1 MPPYD
6 KQYPDFHLPPQRSGQ
21 RPSPSPA
28 DQAAARRK
36 SLGILAVVLVLLMAI
51 LATAGLDNLP
61 RRLRDS
67 VNSAQTRLVADKSQ
81 FSENRRFIERAI
93 KDEPDLFRTKA
104 ADWISR
110 LSADQSRLSTAES
123 ELGALTAL
131 ANANKRS
138 DAAKVEQGLKQFESD
153 RTTPLTDAENIR
165 AEAARW
171 LTYKRELPTRL
182 AAMQRAHDAIDA
194 FDVNAAASAASKAEV
209 DWPAKKADLD
219 TRLAA
224 LTALKADAGKLW
236 TDTAAI
242 RAQAAQPKPEN
253 LDYAALFQSADQ
265 LDQTQSRLTSGAA
278 GVNALAGQLYDS
290 WDKLLLEVSDDDGY
304 KQRVRVVRTH
314 FADASL
320 TNGKVTQ
327 DEKWEPLDSSLGR
340 ERERNAGMV
349 IERKPAGKY
358 DSEAERVVQA
368 PAYAYIAP
376 PGQSNAYGAWNNGVW
391 TWLPQYLILRDLL
404 QPRYNRPI
412 TTGDW
417 SSYDMAR
424 RGGNTWYGPGDA
436 YRYSRPYSGR
446 DGGGFYHE
454 RSSKPTFGSRGFGGS
469 RYESRGTFSGSRY
482 QSRSSRSFGSRSFSR
497 GSFGGGRGR
506 R

>member
-6 KQYPDFHLPPQRSGQ
+6 KQYPEFHLPPERSGQ
-21 RPSPSPA
+21 RPPVSVT
-28 DQAAARRK
+28 DHAAARRK
-36 SLGILAVVLVLLMAI
+36 SLGVLAVVLLILMAI
-51 LATAGLDNLP
+51 IATAGLDNMP

-67 VNSAQTRLVADKSQ
+67 VNAAQSRLATDKSQ
-81 FSENRRFIERAI
+81 LNENRGYVERAI
-93 KDEPDLFRTKA
+93 KDEPDLFRTRA
-104 ADWISR
+104 PDWISR
-110 LSADQSRLSTAES
+110 LSADQAKLGAAES
-123 ELGALTAL
+123 ELGTL
-131 ANANKRS
+131 AGLVKANKRS
-138 DAAKVEQGLKQFESD
+138 DADKVEQGLKQFDSD
-153 RTTPLTDAENIR
+153 RSGSLKDVENIR
-165 AEAARW
+165 TEAARW
-171 LTYKRELPTRL
+171 LTYKHELPARL
-182 AAMQRAHDAIDA
+182 AAIERTHDAIDA
-194 FDVNAAASAASKAEV
+194 FDVNAAAAAARKAEV
-209 DWPAKKADLD
+209 DWPVKKSDLV
-219 TRLAA
+219 TRLTA
-224 LTALKADAGKLW
+224 LTALKADADNVW
-236 TDTAAI
+236 TNTAGV
-242 RAQAAQPKPEN
+242 RAKAAQPKPEG
-253 LDYAALFQSADQ
+253 LDYAALFHSADQ
-265 LDQTQSRLTSGAA
+265 LDQIQAQLTSGAT
-278 GVNALAGQLYDS
+278 GVNTLAGQLYDS
-290 WDKLLLEVSDDDGY
+290 WDKLLLEVNDDDGY
-304 KQRVRVVRTH
+304 KQKVRIVRTR

-320 TNGKVTQ
+320 TNGKVSQ
-327 DEKWEPLDSSLGR
+327 DEKWEPLDSALGR

-391 TWLPQYLILRDLL
+391 TWLPQYLILRELL
-404 QPRYNRPI
+404 QPHYNRPI

-436 YRYSRPYSGR
+436 YRSSRPYTGR

-469 RYESRGTFSGSRY
+469 KYESRGSYSGSKY
-482 QSRSSRSFGSRSFSR
+482 QSHGSSGFGSRSYSR